1 MARWAARNADS
12 HRTSSAPS
20 SSSNVK
26 NFSVRNTG
34 ALADREPGRIRA
46 SAGETTADGSSA
58 SGRSSQFFVVERCG
72 HRASAR
78 AGA

>member
-12 HRTSSAPS
+12 HRTLSAPS

-58 SGRSSQFFVVERCG
+58 RSSQFFVVERCG

-78 AGA
+78 AGG